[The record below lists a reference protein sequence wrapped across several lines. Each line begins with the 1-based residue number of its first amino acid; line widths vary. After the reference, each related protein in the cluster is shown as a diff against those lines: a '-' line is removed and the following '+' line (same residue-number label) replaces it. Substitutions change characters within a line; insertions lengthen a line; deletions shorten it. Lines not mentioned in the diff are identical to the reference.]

1 MNLTTFRIFKWG
13 LINFWR
19 NSLLSVAATLVMSLA
34 LLTVTISV
42 ILNLVIGVT
51 VDSINQKMDLVIYFT
66 DEVSGDDLSILK
78 IETENLEHVEEVE
91 YISKSQALEKLQSL
105 DIDKRL
111 KDIATDENRL
121 PRSFEI
127 TIDKPSNMQK
137 VADFFNKG
145 ETKDWVEDSSLNR
158 NRTKIERLSRMT
170 DYIRVGGM
178 LFSVVFV
185 LIAVLIVYNTIR
197 LTIFTRSEEIEIM
210 KLVGASISF
219 IRWPL
224 IIEGMLY
231 GILATIFSTSLIYLI
246 FYFVSPG
253 FSKYFGSE
261 IIALDGSLFA
271 FFISKLWIIIL
282 LELFIGVLITSIS
295 SALAMKKH
303 LDV

>member
-1 MNLTTFRIFKWG
+1 MNLTTLRIFKWG
-13 LINFWR
+13 FINFWR
-19 NSLLSVAATLVMSLA
+19 NSLLSIAATLVMSLA

-42 ILNLVIGVT
+42 IMNLVIGVT

-66 DEVSGDDLSILK
+66 DEVSSDDLSILK
-78 IETENLEHVEEVE
+78 IETENLEHVEEVD
-91 YISKSQALEKLQSL
+91 YISKNEALEKLHSL

-127 TIDKPSNMQK
+127 TIDEPSNMQE
-137 VADFFNKG
+137 VAEFFDKG
-145 ETKDWVEDSSLNR
+145 ETKDWVEDTSLNR
-158 NRTKIERLSRMT
+158 NKTKIERLSKMT
-170 DYIRVGGM
+170 DYIRLGGI
-178 LFSVVFV
+178 LFSIVFV

-210 KLVGASISF
+210 KLVGASIPF

-231 GILATIFSTSLIYLI
+231 GILGTIFSTGLIYIL
-246 FYFVSPG
+246 FYFASPG

-261 IIALDGSLFA
+261 IVALDGSLLA
-271 FFISKLWIIIL
+271 FFVSKLWIIIL
-282 LELFIGVLITSIS
+282 LELFVGVLITSIS
-295 SALAMKKH
+295 GALAMKKH
-303 LDV
+303 LNV